1 MICPSFSLMPEAYHI
16 DETQSVV
23 WTRTWGVL
31 CDQDIYNH
39 QERLR
44 SDPKFRPGLHQLVD
58 TTAVTEVTL
67 SARLMLD
74 MGQSTLFAPEAKRAY
89 LVTKDVVFGLVRMYE
104 LYQGMRGHQSVRAFR
119 RREEALAWLGVQEPA
134 AEQLSA

>member
-1 MICPSFSLMPEAYHI
+1 MPEAYQI

-23 WTRTWGVL
+23 WTRCWGVL
-31 CDQDIYNH
+31 RDEDILN
-39 QERLR
+39 QQARLR
-44 SDPKFRPGLHQLVD
+44 TDPKFRPTLGQLVD
-58 TTAVTEVTL
+58 TTAVTDVTL
-67 SARLMLD
+67 SARLMLS

-104 LYQGMRGHQSVRAFR
+104 LYQGMRGQQSVRAFR

-134 AEQLSA
+134 SEQLSA